1 MILFPD
7 NKIYFA
13 NGALTGVVGTSN
25 YNTTRLK
32 AAQIGRINAPNLNGA
47 ACQIQFNVLCDTT
60 PRNFVLAPPLGW
72 WSDFANYNSRFL
84 ARAKD
89 TQIVHICYGN
99 SYPVGSHSY
108 QITGQFTDTLLTVP
122 FAYDSILITKLYVH
136 HPSFTQQNIQTC
148 NTSYQLP
155 SGKWVSSPG
164 NYKDTLFT
172 LSGCDS
178 IISTNL
184 QFGHSSSSILQKR
197 ICTNEGLV
205 FNNHVITQAGTYRDT
220 LVNHWGCD
228 SFITLN
234 VSKPNP
240 NTTITLNTAT
250 LSTNTSGCTYQ
261 WVECITNSPTVY
273 NIIPGATNPT
283 FNPTHNGYYACLI
296 TQDSCQFTSNV
307 IQISNMNTGINDPD
321 HLQIQVAPNPSNT
334 LWTIQFNK
342 PVEIVHWTLYNALG
356 QIVIQRSTATLSEKL
371 SIEATSITSGQYLL
385 QLETKSGFYYCRL
398 IKNTE

>member
-1 MILFPD
+1 MD
-7 NKIYFA
+7 
-13 NGALTGVVGTSN
+13 LTGTNAVVLPNFHTKSN
-25 YNTTRLK
+25 LK
-32 AAQIGRINAPNLNGA
+32 NARIGRINAPNLNGA
-47 ACQIQFNVLCDTT
+47 ACQIQYNVLFDTT
-60 PRNFVLAPPLGW
+60 PRNYLLCGGMGGNG
-72 WSDFANYNSRFL
+72 SGNLDFANYNSRFL

-89 TQIVHICYGN
+89 TQIVHICYGT
-99 SYPVGSHSY
+99 SYPVGSHVY
-108 QITGQFTDTLLTVP
+108 QSTGQYTDTLLTVP

-136 HPSFTQQNIQTC
+136 HPSFAQQNVQTC

-155 SGKWVSSPG
+155 SGKWVSSAG
-164 NYKDTLFT
+164 NYMDTLFT

-178 IISTNL
+178 IISTKL
-184 QFGHSSSSILQKR
+184 QFGHSTSSILQKR

-250 LSTNTSGCTYQ
+250 LSTNTSGCTFQ

-307 IQISNMNTGINDPD
+307 IQISSLNTGVNNIES
-321 HLQIQVAPNPSNT
+321 LYMQVSPNPSSTNWEIRFNT
-334 LWTIQFNK
+334 SIEIQS
-342 PVEIVHWTLYNALG
+342 WSLYNTLG
-356 QIVIQRSTATLSEKL
+356 QIVIKNNLHSLSDKL
-371 SIEATSITSGQYLL
+371 SIEGNSIADGPYIL
-385 QLETKSGFYYCRL
+385 QLNTKTSVYYCRL
-398 IKNTE
+398 IKTAE